1 MFIENNIRD
10 GIIRYAGGVP
20 KYANSCLRPILRY
33 TAVLLRGPL
42 PAAKAFEYHLLA
54 ANKHDLDMTATSSSH
69 RFCVAP
75 MLDWTDRHER
85 YFLRLLSQH
94 ARLYTEMV
102 TTGALLHGDVPR
114 HLDYHPLEHPVAL
127 QLGGSDPEDL
137 ARCAVMAENY
147 GYAEVNLNI
156 GCPSD
161 RVQSG
166 RFGACLMA
174 DPVLVAQGL
183 AAIKARVG
191 IPATIKCRIGIDEHD
206 SDEFLFKFVDTIA
219 QAGCETFIIHAR
231 IARLQGL
238 SPKQNRDVPP
248 LNYPRVLR
256 LKERFP
262 HLQIIINGGIK
273 TLQDAQ
279 HLLDTLDGV
288 MIGREVYQNPWILND
303 VDELFFGAAA
313 SQRDRFDVIK
323 AFIPYVQEQLLA
335 GVPLQHMTR
344 HILGLFYAVPGGKAF
359 RRHLSENAFKKGS
372 GVAVLEDAVALVA
385 GQNALSQGDA
395 LTVSFD

>member
-1 MFIENNIRD
+1 
-10 GIIRYAGGVP
+10 
-20 KYANSCLRPILRY
+20 
-33 TAVLLRGPL
+33 
-42 PAAKAFEYHLLA
+42 
-54 ANKHDLDMTATSSSH
+54 
-69 RFCVAP
+69 

-85 YFLRLLSQH
+85 YFLRLLSHH
-94 ARLYTEMV
+94 ARLYTEMI

-114 HLDYHPLEHPVAL
+114 HLDFHPAEQPIAL
-127 QLGGSDPEDL
+127 QLGGSVPEDL
-137 ARCAVMAENY
+137 AKCAVMAENY

-174 DPVLVAQGL
+174 DPELVGRGL
-183 AAIKARVG
+183 AAIKARVN
-191 IPATIKCRIGIDEHD
+191 IPATIKCRIGIDDYD

-219 QAGCETFIIHAR
+219 QAGCATFIIHAR

-273 TLQDAQ
+273 TLQDAK
-279 HLLDTLDGV
+279 LFLGALDGV
-288 MIGREVYQNPWILND
+288 MIGREVYQNPWILNR
-303 VDELFFGAAA
+303 VDEELFGAGA
-313 SQRDRFDVIK
+313 SQRSRFDVIQ
-323 AFIPYVQEQLLA
+323 AYIPYVQDQLRG

-344 HILGLFYAVPGGKAF
+344 HILGLFHGVAGGKAF
-359 RRHLSENAFKKGS
+359 RRHLSENAFKKDS
-372 GVAVLEDAVALVA
+372 TVSVLEDALALVA
-385 GQNALSQGDA
+385 GQNTLPQDYALAENLD
-395 LTVSFD
+395 

>member
-1 MFIENNIRD
+1 
-10 GIIRYAGGVP
+10 
-20 KYANSCLRPILRY
+20 
-33 TAVLLRGPL
+33 
-42 PAAKAFEYHLLA
+42 
-54 ANKHDLDMTATSSSH
+54 MTSTLSH

-137 ARCAVMAENY
+137 ARCAVMAEGY

-166 RFGACLMA
+166 RFGACLMTA
-174 DPVLVAQGL
+174 PDLVAKGIT
-183 AAIKARVG
+183 AIKARVN

-206 SDEFLFKFVDTIA
+206 SDDFLFKFVDTIA
-219 QAGCETFIIHAR
+219 QAGCEIFIIHAR

-256 LKERFP
+256 LKQRFP

-273 TLQDAQ
+273 TLPDAKQ
-279 HLLDTLDGV
+279 LLTNLDGV
-288 MIGREVYQNPWILND
+288 MIGREVYQNPWILNR
-303 VDELFFGAAA
+303 VDEELFGESAP
-313 SQRDRFDVIK
+313 QRNRFDVIR
-323 AFIPYVQEQLLA
+323 AYIPYVNEQRRA

-344 HILGLFYAVPGGKAF
+344 HILGLFHGVPGGKAF
-359 RRHLSENAFKKGS
+359 RRHLSENAFKKDS
-372 GVAVLEDAVALVA
+372 SVTVLEDALALVA
-385 GQNALSQGDA
+385 GHNILLQDDA
-395 LTVSFD
+395 LVTSFD

>member
-1 MFIENNIRD
+1 
-10 GIIRYAGGVP
+10 
-20 KYANSCLRPILRY
+20 
-33 TAVLLRGPL
+33 
-42 PAAKAFEYHLLA
+42 
-54 ANKHDLDMTATSSSH
+54 
-69 RFCVAP
+69 

-114 HLDYHPLEHPVAL
+114 HLDYHLAEHPVAL

-137 ARCAVMAENY
+137 ARCALMAEDY

-183 AAIKARVG
+183 AAIKARVS
-191 IPATIKCRIGIDEHD
+191 IPATIKCRIGIDDHD
-206 SDEFLFKFVDTIA
+206 SDEFLFNFVDTIA

-256 LKERFP
+256 LKQRFP

-279 HLLDTLDGV
+279 QLLRTLDGV
-288 MIGREVYQNPWILND
+288 MIGREVYQNPWILD
-303 VDELFFGAAA
+303 RVDEEFFGASP
-313 SQRDRFDVIK
+313 SQRTRFDII
-323 AFIPYVQEQLLA
+323 ASYIPYVEEQLRGGA
-335 GVPLQHMTR
+335 SLQHMTR
-344 HILGLFYAVPGGKAF
+344 HILGLFHGVPGGKAF
-359 RRHLSENAFKKGS
+359 RRHLSENAFKKDS
-372 GVAVLEDAVALVA
+372 GVSVLEDALALVA
-385 GQNALSQGDA
+385 GQNLTSNEDA
-395 LTVSFD
+395 LAVNFD